1 MKSNKISVLQ
11 PVHILHLFLYA
22 PTSVDVNRKGTPVFG
37 RTRLMK
43 AMFLFEKEY
52 QKDFED
58 NKNQLDFNFEA
69 YDYGPFSKDVLE
81 ALDFLIS
88 IDCIQ
93 TDNISEYETSRD
105 DIDLDEKML
114 VEEAAINTICE
125 INPFYSQKFDL
136 TKQGIDVIQDTT
148 NFFSWEKLSDNQKR
162 ILISLKTKIV
172 NTSLREI
179 LLYVYTKYPKYAQK
193 SKILSSLMINYD

>member
-1 MKSNKISVLQ
+1 MKSEKILQFQ

-22 PTSVDVNRKGTPVFG
+22 PTSIDPNKKAVPIFG

-52 QKDFED
+52 QKDFQD
-58 NKNQLDFNFEA
+58 NTSQLEFNFEA

-93 TDNISEYETSRD
+93 TDNINTYQTSQD
-105 DIDLDEKML
+105 DINLDEKML
-114 VEEAAINTICE
+114 SEEAAINTVCE
-125 INPFYSQKFDL
+125 TNPFYSQKFDL
-136 TKQGIDVIQDTT
+136 TTQGISVVENPD
-148 NFFSWEKLSDNQKR
+148 NFFSWGKLSDKQR
-162 ILISLKTKIV
+162 RLLVSLKTKTV

-193 SKILSSLMINYD
+193 SKLLSSLMINYD